1 MSKLHTDIWKDKTQ
15 SLQHP
20 QQPNFALTTC
30 NSWRRTENCYYV
42 WDQSDCERKG
52 FQTVTQVLQQS
63 YFSSNCLSF
72 IEDEKNSQRW
82 QLHAYIECRNTI
94 HILLWRSSKTN
105 PMMKLDINFRIK
117 SVYFHRHHKSTHS
130 IVYMYIWCISKYQY
144 WISMNWIPVYIPSFG
159 GSYID

>member
-1 MSKLHTDIWKDKTQ
+1 MQLLKKNWELLLCLGSISTVKGKASRQ
-15 SLQHP
+15 SHRCCSNPTSPLIV
-20 QQPNFALTTC
+20 
-30 NSWRRTENCYYV
+30 S
-42 WDQSDCERKG
+42 
-52 FQTVTQVLQQS
+52 VL
-63 YFSSNCLSF
+63 LKMK
-72 IEDEKNSQRW
+72 KNSQRW